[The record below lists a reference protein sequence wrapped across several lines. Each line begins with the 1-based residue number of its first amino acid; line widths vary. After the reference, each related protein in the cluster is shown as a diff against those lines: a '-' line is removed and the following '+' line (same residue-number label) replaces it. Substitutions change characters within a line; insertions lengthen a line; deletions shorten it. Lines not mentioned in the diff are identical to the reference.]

1 MQTSSNAAVDD
12 PLILPPHIE
21 QTVQAI
27 ARLHAAHQRRAT
39 PLQLI
44 VDRLTAIVARPAFV
58 GGVAVAVVTW
68 IGGNLLLHRL
78 VGWSFDSPAFPW
90 LQGAGELAAIF
101 ITTLILMSQRRKD
114 ELSEL
119 REQLT
124 LELVIMIEQK
134 DAKLI
139 ALLEEMRRD
148 NPLLVNR
155 VDREAEAM
163 STAADPE
170 AVLEA
175 FLDTHEGMMAAEE
188 GEGQTAE
195 AAV

>member
-1 MQTSSNAAVDD
+1 MQTLSDASVQD

-27 ARLHAAHQRRAT
+27 ARLHAAHQKRAT
-39 PLQLI
+39 PLQLV

-58 GGVAVAVVTW
+58 GAVAVSVVTW
-68 IGGNLLLHRL
+68 IGGNLLLRRL
-78 VGWSFDSPAFPW
+78 AGWSFDSPAFPW

-101 ITTLILMSQRRKD
+101 ITALILMSQRRKD

-134 DAKLI
+134 NAKLI
-139 ALLEEMRRD
+139 ALFEEMRRD

-155 VDREAEAM
+155 VDAEAQAM

-175 FLDTHEGMMAAEE
+175 FMDTHEGMVAADERD
-188 GEGQTAE
+188 
-195 AAV
+195 

>member
-148 NPLLVNR
+148 NPLLVDR

>member
-1 MQTSSNAAVDD
+1 MQTLPDESAEDS
-12 PLILPPHIE
+12 PILPPHIE

-44 VDRLTAIVARPAFV
+44 VDRLTAVVARPAFV
-58 GGVAVAVVTW
+58 GAVAVTVVAW
-68 IGGNLLLHRL
+68 IGGNLLLGRL
-78 VGWSFDSPAFPW
+78 AGWSFDRPAFPW

-139 ALLEEMRRD
+139 ALMEEMRRD

-155 VDREAEAM
+155 VDLEADAM

-175 FLDTHEGMMAAEE
+175 FLDTHEGMIAADESE
-188 GEGQTAE
+188 GRTVE
-195 AAV
+195 AAG

>member
-12 PLILPPHIE
+12 PLILPPHID

-58 GGVAVAVVTW
+58 GGIAVAVVTW